1 MVIRIRQHKVQNIGS
16 SIGKLKNII
25 EAFPSEA
32 NYVLFRVE
40 NAGEVWRGLLACGVF
55 VRDFSR
61 APYLAGCLRVSVG
74 TPEENERFLAA
85 LGELTA

>member
-1 MVIRIRQHKVQNIGS
+1 M
-16 SIGKLKNII
+16 
-25 EAFPSEA
+25 
-32 NYVLFRVE
+32 LFRVE
-40 NAGEVWRGLLACGVF
+40 NAGEVWRGLLARGVL

-61 APYLAGCLRVSVG
+61 APYLADCLRVSVG